1 MFVGLPCRSYEE
13 MANDEQCT
21 ASGPSAVMGTADP
34 ATLRLARGVYYTRTN
49 PQAPYAI
56 NSSGVID
63 DVFNV

>member
-1 MFVGLPCRSYEE
+1 MFVGLPCRTYDE
-13 MANDEQCT
+13 MTNEQCT
-21 ASGPSAVMGTADP
+21 ASGPAAVMGTADP

-63 DVFNV
+63 EVFHV